1 MMTQRQCDCL
11 DREKLA
17 EILQNPL
24 FERVLSVPE
33 SNVYREKQF
42 TVFVHPSLTCEG
54 EFKSD
59 RRQIVDGEVDLVF
72 IENGELVIVDYKTD
86 RVRDVEELRRH
97 KPQLDLYEEAMR
109 QVLGLPV
116 REKIIFSI
124 TLNQSVSV

>member
-1 MMTQRQCDCL
+1 M
-11 DREKLA
+11 
-17 EILQNPL
+17 
-24 FERVLSVPE
+24 PE

-97 KPQLDLYEEAMR
+97 KPQLDLYEEAMK

-116 REKIIFSI
+116 KEKIIFSI
-124 TLNQSVSV
+124 TLNQSWTTN

>member
-1 MMTQRQCDCL
+1 M
-11 DREKLA
+11 
-17 EILQNPL
+17 
-24 FERVLSVPE
+24 
-33 SNVYREKQF
+33 
-42 TVFVHPSLTCEG
+42 
-54 EFKSD
+54 
-59 RRQIVDGEVDLVF
+59 
-72 IENGELVIVDYKTD
+72 IVDYKTD